1 MASGADDIRL
11 RAVAALDTAIESCAA
26 ARERIAAVITRKRLE
41 REDTLEEEAQRADL
55 DATIG
60 DLEIER
66 AEYRAAA
73 VVVRAPT
80 SAEIAAVRAQINRI
94 RALAV
99 DAAAARAGRDVMR
112 DVLRAAINLKSQ
124 NAKV

>member
-1 MASGADDIRL
+1 M
-11 RAVAALDTAIESCAA
+11 AALDTTIESCAA

-60 DLEIER
+60 DLELEH
-66 AEYRAAA
+66 AEYHAAA

-80 SAEIAAVRAQINRI
+80 SVEIAAVRAQINRI

-99 DAAAARAGRDVMR
+99 DDAAARAGRDVLR
-112 DVLRAAINLKSQ
+112 DVLRAAIDLKSQ